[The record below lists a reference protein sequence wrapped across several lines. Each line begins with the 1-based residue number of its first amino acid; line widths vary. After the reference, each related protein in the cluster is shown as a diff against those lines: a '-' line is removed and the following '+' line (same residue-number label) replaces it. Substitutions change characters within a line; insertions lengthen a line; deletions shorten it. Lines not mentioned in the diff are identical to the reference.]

1 MFLNPNHHVP
11 ESLRNVMQAENQA
24 QRAKKE
30 FDRLVTPSN
39 LCFTPV
45 STYLRMC
52 PPQRGVAFA
61 VKTVA
66 MESSIQEAVNPRLRW
81 QQRPQSYGRNVVS
94 ETFASSGEVFFFDHL
109 TRLVGEMVALWKQGF
124 ESRLQRKAL
133 QNVAV

>member
-1 MFLNPNHHVP
+1 MFLNLNHHDF
-11 ESLRNVMQAENQA
+11 ESLRNVIHTETKAMW
-24 QRAKKE
+24 AKKG
-30 FDRLVTPSN
+30 FDRLVTPSY
-39 LCFTPV
+39 LCFTSV
-45 STYLRMC
+45 STYLGMC

-66 MESSIQEAVNPRLRW
+66 TESSIQGAVNPRLRW

-109 TRLVGEMVALWKQGF
+109 TRLVGEMVALRKQGF